1 MCTFTQILTLLFY
14 FSFLD
19 ETTKGWYRN
28 ELHFLLTLYLL
39 LSLVKMQFVIL
50 IMVFQKTKTEYC
62 TFDGDYNKLAS
73 STVSLFSSLLL
84 CWSLLCKW
92 VSVILCVQTELCK
105 SLWHHTAVDMGPQ
118 CQHHTSSLRLEGT
131 LSVIIETKK
140 NLILVMYMEKPFW
153 HAVKFLA
160 KNSLINRYNNK
171 NIILGLNLKW
181 YL

>member
-1 MCTFTQILTLLFY
+1 MSLLPLLFYY

-19 ETTKGWYRN
+19 QTTKGWYIN

-50 IMVFQKTKTEYC
+50 TMVLQKSKTEYC

-92 VSVILCVQTELCK
+92 VSVILCVQTELYN

-131 LSVIIETKK
+131 LSVTIEKK
-140 NLILVMYMEKPFW
+140 NLILVMYMEKPFLTW
-153 HAVKFLA
+153 CEIFIGEKFYDQSG
-160 KNSLINRYNNK
+160 K
-171 NIILGLNLKW
+171 
-181 YL
+181 